1 MKNTVILVVDDY
13 KAVRKALGRALESVG
28 YTMFLAAS
36 GEEALVILQEHH
48 IDAVVM
54 DLHMPVMSGQTLF
67 HVLISKWP
75 ELKAKVLIMTGD
87 AKAEEKDA
95 KAEEKETWLKLYDL
109 PIVKKPFALGEV
121 ITLIDV
127 LTRDEPREAN
137 GW

>member
-1 MKNTVILVVDDY
+1 MKKAAILVVDDY
-13 KAVRKALGRALESVG
+13 KAVRRALGRALESVG
-28 YTMFLAAS
+28 YTVFLAAS
-36 GEEALVILQEHH
+36 GEEALAILREHH

-87 AKAEEKDA
+87 T

-127 LTRDEPREAN
+127 LTKDEPREAN
-137 GW
+137 GS

>member
-1 MKNTVILVVDDY
+1 MKNTAILVVDDY

-28 YTMFLAAS
+28 YTVLLAAS
-36 GEEALVILQEHH
+36 GEEALVILREHH

-87 AKAEEKDA
+87 AKAEEK
-95 KAEEKETWLKLYDL
+95 ETWLKLYDL

-121 ITLIDV
+121 ITLINV
-127 LTRDEPREAN
+127 LTKDEPREAN
-137 GW
+137 GS

>member
-1 MKNTVILVVDDY
+1 MKNAAILVVDDY
-13 KAVRKALGRALESVG
+13 KAVRRALGRALESVG
-28 YTMFLAAS
+28 YTVYLAAS
-36 GEEALVILQEHH
+36 GEEALVILREHH
-48 IDAVVM
+48 MDAVVM

-87 AKAEEKDA
+87 AKAEEK
-95 KAEEKETWLKLYDL
+95 ETWLKLYDL

-127 LTRDEPREAN
+127 LTKDEPREAN
-137 GW
+137 GS

>member
-1 MKNTVILVVDDY
+1 MKNAAILVVDDY
-13 KAVRKALGRALESVG
+13 KAVRRALGRALESVG
-28 YTMFLAAS
+28 YTVYLAAS
-36 GEEALVILQEHH
+36 GEEALVILREHH

-87 AKAEEKDA
+87 AKAEEK
-95 KAEEKETWLKLYDL
+95 ETWLKLYDL

-127 LTRDEPREAN
+127 LTKDEPREAN
-137 GW
+137 GS

>member
-1 MKNTVILVVDDY
+1 MKHTTILVVDDY
-13 KAVRKALGRALESVG
+13 KAVRRALGRALESVG
-28 YTMFLAAS
+28 YTVFLAAS
-36 GEEALVILQEHH
+36 GEEALVILREHH

-87 AKAEEKDA
+87 AKAEEK
-95 KAEEKETWLKLYDL
+95 ETWLKLYDL

-127 LTRDEPREAN
+127 LTKDEPREAN
-137 GW
+137 GS